1 MAVDGLPSRVTK
13 RHASIRDAMR
23 EVAIGTAYRKEA
35 TVVRSC
41 STASGSTLSLPGESS
56 RPAGQTRRVSQHP
69 AREHSALVSDSKHG
83 SASSRGQQGQ
93 AAAGLR
99 CRSAMQTLRVHVHVR
114 VLPLWPA
121 HVVKSDDALDVV
133 PRCIAAAVA
142 NGARDGAA
150 SIDLEI
156 ASDVVS
162 AVASDVISV
171 LQPCAI

>member
-83 SASSRGQQGQ
+83 SASSRGPARAGCGGVAVSICDANTARSCSRSR
-93 AAAGLR
+93 AAIVAGS
-99 CRSAMQTLRVHVHVR
+99 RSQ
-114 VLPLWPA
+114 
-121 HVVKSDDALDVV
+121 
-133 PRCIAAAVA
+133 I
-142 NGARDGAA
+142 
-150 SIDLEI
+150 
-156 ASDVVS
+156 
-162 AVASDVISV
+162 
-171 LQPCAI
+171 